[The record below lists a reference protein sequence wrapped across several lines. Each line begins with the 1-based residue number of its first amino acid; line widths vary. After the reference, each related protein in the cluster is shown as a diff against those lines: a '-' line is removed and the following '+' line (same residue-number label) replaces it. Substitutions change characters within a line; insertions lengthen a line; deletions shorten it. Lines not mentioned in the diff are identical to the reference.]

1 MLKSNIAYVT
11 KEQFIELNEKAIRLK
26 KNRSIERT
34 EYDAIAD
41 AKLPVLFNMLHN
53 DVEIRTQIATS
64 ENTVAWLDMDIKD
77 YNNLNMTSISDDLN
91 INKPIL

>member
-1 MLKSNIAYVT
+1 MISYLT
-11 KEQFIELNEKAIRLK
+11 KKQFIDLNEKAIKLN

-34 EYDAIAD
+34 EYDTIAD

-64 ENTVAWLDMDIKD
+64 ENTVAWLDMDIQD
-77 YNNLNMTSISDDLN
+77 YNDLN
-91 INKPIL
+91 KASIPDHLNTNRPIL